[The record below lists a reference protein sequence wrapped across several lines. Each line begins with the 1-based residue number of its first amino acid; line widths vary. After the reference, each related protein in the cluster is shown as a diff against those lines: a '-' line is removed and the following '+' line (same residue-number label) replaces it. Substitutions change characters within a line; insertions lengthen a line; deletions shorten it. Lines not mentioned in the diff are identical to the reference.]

1 MTVAEIQGAVAMY
14 LQRSVAKFDVSGTS
28 ANLLLVAMNN
38 ARKYAERRHN
48 WSVCRKKGYLSVTTG
63 NKVSWDSPTW
73 FDAGTE
79 KLKEGKHWWLRST
92 TDTTNEWNESDKPL
106 KVIQHGV
113 KHVVETKRQY
123 QAMGDEWESY
133 VHDTGSLLHPLL
145 NQAHGVLR
153 GKWLELYPRP
163 TVTTQVVVDGYYW
176 WPDWTNNW
184 GAGDVIRT
192 WSFTEADI
200 DLTDAGIYRI
210 GFVCH
215 PDLSIPGAPANV
227 NWVDISGDLAT
238 LVEASAGWA
247 TVFSA
252 TESLGAIV
260 EAINSAWKDGTVSLS
275 GSTITVTKQGAD
287 PDLEIFTLDNTVTLI
302 DSHVPTIVSTTAVP
316 TSNTTDWWTENA
328 EEFLILRTLVECNRL
343 GHVFTG
349 NKEGNLP
356 SPEKAAEEALQTLIN
371 QDNAGELAGGQIE
384 LY

>member
-14 LQRSVAKFDVSGTS
+14 LQRSVAKFDVSGTD

-63 NKVSWDSPTW
+63 NKVSWDTPTW

-79 KLKEGKHWWLRST
+79 KMKEGKHWWLRST
-92 TDTTNEWNESDKPL
+92 TDTVNEWNTSDVPL

-123 QAMGDEWESY
+123 QAMGDEWEAY
-133 VHDTGSLLHPLL
+133 VNDTNSTCHPLL
-145 NQAHGVLR
+145 NQSHGVLR

-163 TVTTQVVVDGYYW
+163 TATTQVVVDGYCW
-176 WPDWTNNW
+176 WPNWESGW
-184 GAGDVIRT
+184 GAGEVLRT
-192 WSFTEADI
+192 WSFTETDI

-210 GFVCH
+210 GFICYTEDGVTSSLAH
-215 PDLSIPGAPANV
+215 V
-227 NWVDISGDLAT
+227 NWLDKLGDMAT
-238 LVEASAGWA
+238 IVETNEGYAS
-247 TVFSA
+247 VFSA
-252 TESLGAIV
+252 TESLADIV
-260 EAINSAWKDGTVSLS
+260 AAVNTAWKNGSVTLD
-275 GSTITVTKQGAD
+275 GSTVTVTKEGVD
-287 PDLEIFTLDNTVTLI
+287 PTLEIVTLDNAVAAI
-302 DSHVPTIVSTTAVP
+302 DSHSPTVVSSTPLPTTT
-316 TSNTTDWWTENA
+316 TSDWWTENA

-356 SPEKAAEEALQTLIN
+356 SPEKAAEQALQVLID

>member
-14 LQRSVAKFDVSGTS
+14 LQRSVAKFDVSGTN

-38 ARKYAERRHN
+38 ARKYAERKHN
-48 WSVCRKKGYLSVTTG
+48 WSVSRKKGYLSVTTG
-63 NKVSWDSPTW
+63 NKVSWDSPVW

-92 TDTTNEWNESDKPL
+92 TDTINEWNQSDVPL

-123 QAMGDEWESY
+123 QAMGDEWEAY
-133 VHDTGSLLHPLL
+133 VSDTNSTCHPLL
-145 NQAHGVLR
+145 NQSHGVLR

-163 TVTTQVVVDGYYW
+163 TVTTQVVVDGFYW
-176 WPDWTNNW
+176 WPNWTGIGVVSSFFLPDLAYSANTQGSYLKLTVNN
-184 GAGDVIRT
+184 GDSNSTFFNYYYIFLDVAGSSV
-192 WSFTEADI
+192 SVAFPYA
-200 DLTDAGIYRI
+200 DAG
-210 GFVCH
+210 VVV
-215 PDLSIPGAPANV
+215 LNAASIAK
-227 NWVDISGDLAT
+227 AT
-238 LVEASAGWA
+238 LIQVLTKLGLTA
-247 TVFSA
+247 TSA
-252 TESLGAIV
+252 TGGIDIQVSGANPSITAQGYDAV
-260 EAINSAWKDGTVSLS
+260 GAVDVFAAQALTETSVSS
-275 GSTITVTKQGAD
+275 GSG
-287 PDLEIFTLDNTVTLI
+287 E
-302 DSHVPTIVSTTAVP
+302 
-316 TSNTTDWWTENA
+316 TDWWTENA

-356 SPEKAAEEALQTLIN
+356 SPEKAAEQALQVLID

>member
-14 LQRSVAKFDVSGTS
+14 LQRSVAKFDVSGTN

-63 NKVSWDSPTW
+63 NKVSWDSPVW
-73 FDAGTE
+73 FDAGME

-92 TDTTNEWNESDKPL
+92 TDTVNEWHTSDVPL

-123 QAMGDEWESY
+123 QAMGDEWEAY
-133 VHDTGSLLHPLL
+133 VSDTNSTCHPLL
-145 NQAHGVLR
+145 NQSHGVLR

-176 WPDWTNNW
+176 WPNWTTVW
-184 GAGDVIRT
+184 GSNADVIRT
-192 WSFTEADI
+192 WNFTEANI
-200 DLTDAGIYRI
+200 DLTDAAIHVV
-210 GFVCH
+210 GFFCK
-215 PDLSIPGAPANV
+215 PDAAAGPFTQV
-227 NWVDISGDLAT
+227 NWTRNSGDLN
-238 LVEASAGWA
+238 VIVNPNPGYSA
-247 TVFSA
+247 VFSNSDTLNEIIA
-252 TESLGAIV
+252 AIDT
-260 EAINSAWKDGTVSLS
+260 AWKEGAVVSDS
-275 GSTITVTKQGAD
+275 GNITVTKQGLD
-287 PDLEIFTLDNTVTLI
+287 PVLEIYTLDSTGALIASYFPVATSTETL
-302 DSHVPTIVSTTAVP
+302 PTDM
-316 TSNTTDWWTENA
+316 TSDWWTENA

-356 SPEKAAEEALQTLIN
+356 SPEKAAEQALQVLID

>member
-14 LQRSVAKFDVSGTS
+14 LQRSVAKFDVSGTD

-63 NKVSWDSPTW
+63 NKVSWDTPTW

-79 KLKEGKHWWLRST
+79 KMKEGKHWWLRST
-92 TDTTNEWNESDKPL
+92 TDIVNEWNTSDVPL

-123 QAMGDEWESY
+123 QAMGDEWEAY
-133 VHDTGSLLHPLL
+133 VNDTNSTCHPLL
-145 NQAHGVLR
+145 NQSHGVLR

-163 TVTTQVVVDGYYW
+163 TATTQVVVDGYCW
-176 WPDWTNNW
+176 WPNWTDAW
-184 GAGDVIRT
+184 DGGQLIRT
-192 WSFTEADI
+192 WTFTETDI
-200 DLTDAGIYRI
+200 DLTDAGVYKV
-210 GFVCH
+210 GFQAY
-215 PDLSIPGAPANV
+215 PDLNTADFETV
-227 NWVDISGDLAT
+227 NWVANGADIALLTESNPGY
-238 LVEASAGWA
+238 A
-247 TVFSA
+247 TVFSSTA
-252 TESLGAIV
+252 TLADILS
-260 EAINSAWKDGTVSLS
+260 AINRFWPAGDVAVSS
-275 GSTITVTKQGAD
+275 GTITVTKQGAN
-287 PDLEIFTLDNTVTLI
+287 PSLEIFTLDNTNTLV
-302 DSHVPTIVSTTAVP
+302 DSFTPTVASTETLPA
-316 TSNTTDWWTENA
+316 NTTSDWWTENA

-356 SPEKAAEEALQTLIN
+356 SPEKAAEQALQVLID

>member
-14 LQRSVAKFDVSGTS
+14 LQRSVAKFDVSGTD

-63 NKVSWDSPTW
+63 NKVSWDSPVW

-92 TDTTNEWNESDKPL
+92 TDAVNEWHTSDVPL

-123 QAMGDEWESY
+123 QAMGDEWEAY
-133 VHDTGSLLHPLL
+133 VNDTSSTCHPLL
-145 NQAHGVLR
+145 NQSHGVLR
-153 GKWLELYPRP
+153 GKWFELYPRP
-163 TVTTQVVVDGYYW
+163 TATTQVVVDGYYW
-176 WPDWTNNW
+176 WPNWESGW
-184 GAGDVIRT
+184 GAGEVLRT
-192 WSFTEADI
+192 WSFTETDI

-210 GFVCH
+210 GFICYTEAGDTSTLAH
-215 PDLSIPGAPANV
+215 V
-227 NWVDISGDLAT
+227 NWLDKSGDLDVI
-238 LVEASAGWA
+238 LEANEGYAS
-247 TVFSA
+247 VFSA
-252 TESLGAIV
+252 TESLADIITAV
-260 EAINSAWKDGTVSLS
+260 NSAWKNGSVTLD
-275 GSTITVTKQGAD
+275 GSTITVTKEGVD
-287 PDLEIFTLDNTVTLI
+287 PTLEIVTLDNVVAAIDLHSPTV
-302 DSHVPTIVSTTAVP
+302 VSSTPLPTTAV
-316 TSNTTDWWTENA
+316 SDWWTENA

-356 SPEKAAEEALQTLIN
+356 SPEKAAEQALQVLID